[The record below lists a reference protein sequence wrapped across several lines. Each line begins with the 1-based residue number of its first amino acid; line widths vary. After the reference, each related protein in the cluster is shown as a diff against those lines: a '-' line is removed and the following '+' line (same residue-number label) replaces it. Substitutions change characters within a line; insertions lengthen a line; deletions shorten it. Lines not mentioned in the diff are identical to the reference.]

1 MSSYVKE
8 ATVPSV
14 LVRFEAELCLV
25 DDEVP
30 ETLDYTSVQQAVQD
44 SIGYSGVV
52 VIDVTEY
59 EHQSSD
65 ARSGDRP

>member
-1 MSSYVKE
+1 M
-8 ATVPSV
+8 PSV
-14 LVRFEAELCLV
+14 LVRFDAELRLV

-30 ETLDYTSVQQAVQD
+30 ETLDYASIQQAVQD
-44 SIGYSGVV
+44 SIGFTGVI

-65 ARSGDRP
+65 SREATDG